1 MKSIRT
7 VQELIDALSVELN
20 LEWDGWC
27 GDNSILDDRHD
38 QEIGAPAGPLNLIRP
53 NQIQIIGPPEQA
65 HLLSGDPENYQH
77 CLKQLFSPP
86 PAALLFTNGLEPTP
100 ECTTRAQSCK
110 TAIITTARPDHLV
123 IDRLF
128 ERFSQSTGETL
139 LVHGVFMEVLGKG
152 VLLSGDPAIGKS
164 ELALALISRGHRL
177 IADDAAELYKTHNHT
192 IMGRCPKV
200 LQDFLEVRGL
210 GLINIRA
217 MFGNSAIKPDKRLHL
232 IIDLVHFDDEKLN
245 NMDRLEGSHSL
256 RTLLD
261 VEIPQTSLPVAAG
274 RNLAILVETAV
285 RQHMLSIDGYNAARD
300 FIQRQQNHIDQHPK
314 KSNN

>member
-7 VQELIDALSVELN
+7 VQDLYDALGGELE
-20 LEWDGWC
+20 LEWNGDC
-27 GDNSILDDRHD
+27 ADNPILDNSHNL
-38 QEIGAPAGPLNLIRP
+38 QAPSPAGPLNLIRP
-53 NQIQIIGPPEQA
+53 NQIQIIGPPEQQ
-65 HLLSGDPENYQH
+65 HLLSGEPENYQR
-77 CLKQLFSPP
+77 CLKQLFTHA
-86 PAALLFTNGLEPTP
+86 PAALIYTDGLQPTV
-100 ECTTRAQSCK
+100 ECKQRAQASK
-110 TAIITTARPDHLV
+110 TALISTTRPDHLV
-123 IDRLF
+123 ISQLI

-177 IADDAAELYKTHNHT
+177 VADDATELYKTHSHT

-217 MFGNSAIKPDKRLHL
+217 MFGNSAIKPDMRLHL
-232 IIDLVHFDDEKLN
+232 IIDLVHFDDEKLKHL
-245 NMDRLEGSHSL
+245 DRLEGSHSL
-256 RTLLD
+256 RELLD
-261 VEIPQTSLPVAAG
+261 VQIPQTSLPVAAG

-285 RQHMLSIDGYNAARD
+285 RQHMLMVDGYSAARD
-300 FIQRQQNHIDQHPK
+300 FIQRQQEYINLRPDLGK
-314 KSNN
+314 

>member
-7 VQELIDALSVELN
+7 VQELIDALSVD
-20 LEWDGWC
+20 LEIRWNGQ
-27 GDNSILDDRHD
+27 GGENPIYDDRHD
-38 QEIGAPAGPLNLIRP
+38 PDVGKPSGPLNLIRP
-53 NQIQIIGPPEQA
+53 NQVQIIGPPEHVHLSSGNTEQKQQA
-65 HLLSGDPENYQH
+65 LE
-77 CLKQLFSPP
+77 QLFESPP
-86 PAALLFTNGLEPTP
+86 VALLFTNGLEPSA
-100 ECTTRAQSCK
+100 ECSRYALASN
-110 TAIITTARPDHLV
+110 TAIISTDRPDYLV
-123 IDRLF
+123 IDRLY
-128 ERFSQSTGETL
+128 ERFSQTTGETL

-177 IADDAAELYKTHNHT
+177 IADDAAELYKTHHHT

-232 IIDLVHFDDEKLN
+232 IIDLVKFDDERLN

-256 RTLLD
+256 RKLLD

-285 RQHMLSIDGYNAARD
+285 RQHMLSIDGYSAAKD
-300 FIQRQQNHIDQHPK
+300 FIQRQQTHIDQRPK
-314 KSNN
+314 KDE

>member
-7 VQELIDALSVELN
+7 VQELVNALSVEL
-20 LEWDGWC
+20 EITWDGR
-27 GDNSILDDRHD
+27 GAENPIYDDRHD
-38 QEIGAPAGPLNLIRP
+38 PEVGKPSGPLNLIRP
-53 NQIQIIGPPEQA
+53 NQVQIIGPPEHS
-65 HLLSGDPENYQH
+65 HLSSGEVANDKKNLQ
-77 CLKQLFSPP
+77 QLFQNPP
-86 PAALLFTNGLEPTP
+86 VALLFTNSLEPSP
-100 ECTTRAQSCK
+100 DCQKLALASN
-110 TAIITTARPDHLV
+110 TAIITTDRPDYLV
-123 IDRLF
+123 IDRLY
-128 ERFSQSTGETL
+128 ERFSQTTGETL

-177 IADDAAELYKTHNHT
+177 IADDAAELYKTHHHT

-232 IIDLVHFDDEKLN
+232 IIDLVKFDDERLN
-245 NMDRLEGSHSL
+245 NMDRLEGCHSL
-256 RTLLD
+256 RKLLD

-285 RQHMLSIDGYNAARD
+285 RQHMLSIDGYSAAKD

-314 KSNN
+314 KGD

>member
-7 VQELIDALSVELN
+7 VQDLYDALSNELD
-20 LEWDGWC
+20 LEWNGEG
-27 GDNSILDDRHD
+27 GDNTILDERDGR
-38 QEIGAPAGPLNLIRP
+38 QIGTPAGPLNLIRP
-53 NQIQIIGPPEQA
+53 NQIQVIGPPEQA
-65 HLLSGDPENYQH
+65 HLLSGKTANYQR
-77 CLKQLFSPP
+77 CLQQLFTPP
-86 PAALLFTNGLEPTP
+86 PAALLFTNGLEPTA
-100 ECTTRAQSCK
+100 ECRAFAHEQK
-110 TAIITTARPDHLV
+110 TAIITTVRADIQV
-123 IDRLF
+123 INRLM
-128 ERFSQSTGETL
+128 ERFTQSTGETL
-139 LVHGVFMEVLGKG
+139 LVHGVFIEVLGKG

-177 IADDAAELYKTHNHT
+177 IADDATELYKTHDHT

-232 IIDLVHFDDEKLN
+232 IIDLIHFEDQKLKSL
-245 NMDRLEGSHSL
+245 DRLEGSHSH
-256 RTLLD
+256 RKLLE

-285 RQHMLSIDGYNAARD
+285 RQHMLSVDGYNAARD
-300 FIQRQQNHIDQHPK
+300 FIQRQQNYIDQQMDQG
-314 KSNN
+314 ND